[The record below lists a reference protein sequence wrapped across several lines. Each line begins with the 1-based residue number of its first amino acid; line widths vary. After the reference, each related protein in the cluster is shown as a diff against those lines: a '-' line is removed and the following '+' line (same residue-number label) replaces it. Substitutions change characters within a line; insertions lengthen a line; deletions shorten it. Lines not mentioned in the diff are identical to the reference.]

1 MAELND
7 RIVPLDELD
16 DFEVAEG
23 DPDVRGWDVISAD
36 GRKIGEVEQLL
47 VDTAAMKVRYL
58 DVDVD
63 DELMESDNDERH
75 ILIPIGYARLD
86 EDDDHVVVDQLQ
98 SSQISTLPVY
108 DHRPLTRDYETS
120 VRQSFETGYTGA
132 STGAVA
138 PTTEPTESMPSTDT
152 AAKDDFYAHDLYNDN
167 RFYGSRRKDAE
178 GERRLTLSEEQL
190 DVGKREV
197 RAGEVR
203 IDKDV
208 ETRHV
213 QRDVP
218 VQHEEVIVER
228 RPAEPGM
235 GANARIEEGEIHVP
249 VTQEELVVQKR
260 TVPKE
265 ELVVKKRTVTE
276 NEPVEADLRSQR
288 AEVHEEGDFRMDRK
302 DRENLR

>member
-36 GRKIGEVEQLL
+36 GRKIGEVDQLL

-63 DELMESDNDERH
+63 DELMESGNDERH

-98 SSQISTLPVY
+98 SSQISTLPAY
-108 DHRPLTRDYETS
+108 EHQPLTRDYETS
-120 VRQSFETGYTGA
+120 IRQSFDTGYTAAG
-132 STGAVA
+132 
-138 PTTEPTESMPSTDT
+138 T
-152 AAKDDFYAHDLYNDN
+152 AAGTAATDATSATANDEFYAHDLYNDD
-167 RFYGSRRKDAE
+167 RFYGSRRGTE
-178 GERRLTLSEEQL
+178 ENERRLTLSEEEL
-190 DVGKREV
+190 DVGRREV
-197 RAGEVR
+197 RAGEVS
-203 IDKDV
+203 IDKEV
-208 ETRHV
+208 ETHHV
-213 QRDVP
+213 RENVP
-218 VQHEEVIVER
+218 VSHEEVIVER
-228 RPAEPGM
+228 RPATPGM

-249 VTQEELVVQKR
+249 VTEEELVVSKR

-265 ELVVKKRTVTE
+265 ELVVRKQSVTE
-276 NEPVEADLRSQR
+276 EESVEADLRRER
-288 AEVHEEGDFRMDRK
+288 AEVHQEGDVEVRRDDR
-302 DRENLR
+302 DSLR

>member
-36 GRKIGEVEQLL
+36 GRKIGEVDQLL

-63 DELMESDNDERH
+63 DDLMESGNNERH

-98 SSQISTLPVY
+98 SSQISTLPAY
-108 DHRPLTRDYETS
+108 EHQPLTRDYETS
-120 VRQSFETGYTGA
+120 IRQSFDTGYTAAG
-132 STGAVA
+132 
-138 PTTEPTESMPSTDT
+138 T
-152 AAKDDFYAHDLYNDN
+152 AATSATANDEFYAHDLYDDD
-167 RFYGSRRKDAE
+167 RFYGSRRGTE
-178 GERRLTLSEEQL
+178 ENERRLTLSEEEL
-190 DVGKREV
+190 AVGRREV
-197 RAGEVR
+197 RAGEVE
-203 IDKDV
+203 IEKDV

-213 QRDVP
+213 RENVP
-218 VQHEEVIVER
+218 VSHEEVIVER
-228 RPAEPGM
+228 RPATPGM

-249 VTQEELVVQKR
+249 VTEEELVVNKR
-260 TVPKE
+260 AVPKE
-265 ELVVKKRTVTE
+265 ELVVRKQEVVE
-276 NEPVEADLRSQR
+276 NEPVEADLRRER
-288 AEVHEEGDFRMDRK
+288 AEVHEEGDVQVRRDDR
-302 DRENLR
+302 DSLR